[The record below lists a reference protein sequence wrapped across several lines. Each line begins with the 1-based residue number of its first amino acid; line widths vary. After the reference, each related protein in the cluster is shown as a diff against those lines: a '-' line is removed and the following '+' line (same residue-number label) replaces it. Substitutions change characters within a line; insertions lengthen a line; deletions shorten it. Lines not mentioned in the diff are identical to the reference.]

1 VDVDVKQLQVW
12 QKAIALCEAIYQVTH
27 RFPDDERF
35 GLTTQMRRAAVSI
48 PSNLAEGY
56 GRGTRRDYRQFVRIA
71 RGSAFEVET
80 QILVAQR
87 LGFLTDDAA
96 NVLVSQVREVLRML
110 NGLIRSLGEPTSRS

>member
-1 VDVDVKQLQVW
+1 MDVDVKELQVW
-12 QKAIALCEAIYQVTH
+12 QKAIALCEAIYQATR
-27 RFPDDERF
+27 RFSDDERF
-35 GLTTQMRRAAVSI
+35 GLTAQMRRAAVSI

-80 QILVAQR
+80 QILLAKR

-96 NVLVSQVREVLRML
+96 NELVSQVREVLRML
-110 NGLIRSLGEPTSRS
+110 NGLIRSLGESRARP

>member
-1 VDVDVKQLQVW
+1 MDVDVKQLQVW
-12 QKAIALCEAIYQVTH
+12 QKAIALCEAIYQATH

-80 QILVAQR
+80 QIIVAQR

-110 NGLIRSLGEPTSRS
+110 NGLIRSLGESRSGS